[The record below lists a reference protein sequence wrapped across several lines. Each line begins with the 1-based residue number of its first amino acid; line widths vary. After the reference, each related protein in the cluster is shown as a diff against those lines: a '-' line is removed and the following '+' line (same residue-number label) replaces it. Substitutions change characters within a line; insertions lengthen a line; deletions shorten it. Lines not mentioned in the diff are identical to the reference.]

1 MVGRG
6 NQQSPLFRN
15 RRLRLL
21 STAVPS
27 RPPVGAP
34 PSRRTLLSAPFS
46 AHCVLST
53 VPNMTKRIQ
62 RVLGMA
68 VLALTASACG
78 PSFTPEEATAECDRL
93 RNDLTAC
100 FTDEVYDQCV
110 ACHEECGRDCS
121 LLDSCPHQFVC
132 D

>member
-1 MVGRG
+1 MSEGTKYRLPSVTAGPSGRVWAG
-6 NQQSPLFRN
+6 PDVAASPVAA
-15 RRLRLL
+15 
-21 STAVPS
+21 SPAMPI
-27 RPPVGAP
+27 
-34 PSRRTLLSAPFS
+34 PFLV
-46 AHCVLST
+46 HCVLST

-78 PSFTPEEATAECDRL
+78 PTFTPEEATAECDRL
-93 RNDLTAC
+93 RNDLAAC